1 LVGKFVDRYREA
13 KTLAIGTVVLA
24 VGLTAVGVSGM
35 LVGATV
41 QEAAPTSLVFG
52 AGFVVLMLGAVG
64 IAVGNGFLQATISA
78 LISRASGPDTQ
89 GRNMGLKE
97 SAAALARI
105 SGPVLAG
112 PLFDYVH
119 PSAPFFMGG
128 AIAAINL
135 LLARMLISDLRRHDL
150 D

>member
-1 LVGKFVDRYREA
+1 TA
-13 KTLAIGTVVLA
+13 VLA
-24 VGLTAVGVSGM
+24 VGLTAVGTSGI
-35 LVGATV
+35 LVGAST
-41 QEAAPTSLVFG
+41 QAPPPSSLVFG
-52 AGFVVLMLGAVG
+52 PGFAVLIVGAVG

-112 PLFDYVH
+112 PIFDHVH
-119 PSAPFFMGG
+119 PSAPFFFAGVV
-128 AIAAINL
+128 AALNL
-135 LLARMLISDLRRHDL
+135 LLARVLIRDLQRHGID
-150 D
+150 